1 MELASRAMDQV
12 FEEMYEEGSEA
23 FKGLLSV
30 YFRKKKDDAL
40 KAVVREIH
48 AKARGLADY
57 REKLAAMGGADAFA
71 EVCASLFSGYAAR
84 LAVVREGLAS
94 RAGQYAALGEKAVSA
109 AQALVDT
116 KSADSLLSLFVLGIY
131 CGMLM
136 YLTVALFRRGKSSGV
151 YLTGYI
157 GIFLCIALFI
167 QCGFE
172 HSIADMFY
180 YCVTNSMGIGRS
192 WLVLLMVSL
201 GNAAGAMLIRAGDYF
216 LIERPNA
223 KQSS

>member
-1 MELASRAMDQV
+1 MRLFKEVAIEFGKSVMAGWIISFGASM
-12 FEEMYEEGSEA
+12 F
-23 FKGLLSV
+23 LLVESRI
-30 YFRKKKDDAL
+30 FSSL
-40 KAVVREIH
+40 
-48 AKARGLADY
+48 
-57 REKLAAMGGADAFA
+57 
-71 EVCASLFSGYAAR
+71 LFSLGM
-84 LAVVREGLAS
+84 VVVCNLDLNLYTGRVGFLLDNHSPKYLRTVLMAWGGNLIGIWLS
-94 RAGQYAALGEKAVSA
+94 ALLLQTTRQLGNLQTA

-116 KSADSLLSLFVLGIY
+116 KSGDSLLSLFVLGIY

-157 GIFLCIALFI
+157 GIFLCIAVFI

-216 LIERPNA
+216 LIDTVPLIPLG
-223 KQSS
+223 